1 MDNMNSLINSG
12 GILSII
18 FISIIKE
25 IISKFKEKEKRLNK
39 NDIENAVQ
47 NVKAELIKE
56 INDLK
61 HNHSEFRLKSLE
73 SKNK

>member
-56 INDLK
+56 LNDLK
-61 HNHSEFRLKSLE
+61 HNQSEFRLKSLE
-73 SKNK
+73 DKNK